1 MDQGSVLK
9 HHELARELDGQVE
22 LVGGQLHA
30 PLFFGEVA
38 EQSTEVAPGQKIE
51 AVQRL
56 IED

>member
-1 MDQGSVLK
+1 VDQSSVLK
-9 HHELARELDGQVE
+9 HHELARKLDGLVK

-30 PLFFGEVA
+30 PPFFGEVA

-51 AVQRL
+51 ALQRL